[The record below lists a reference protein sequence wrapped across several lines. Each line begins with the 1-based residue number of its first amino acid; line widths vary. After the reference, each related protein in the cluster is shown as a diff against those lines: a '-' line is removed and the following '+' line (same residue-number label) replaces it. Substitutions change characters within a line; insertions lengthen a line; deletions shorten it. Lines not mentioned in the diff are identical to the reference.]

1 MTDASGSSSSCGDA
15 SQSNASPHLN
25 LLVLRAAELRATA
38 AFYEALGFAFTTE
51 RHGQG
56 PEHLAS
62 IATETSP
69 LVLELYPASCSV
81 DTQAV
86 RLGFR
91 VPNLTSALER
101 ITAAGGTIVT
111 APRTS
116 PRGRKAVVADP
127 DGRRVELLEF
137 GRQAS

>member
-1 MTDASGSSSSCGDA
+1 MTNASGSSSSCGDA
-15 SQSNASPHLN
+15 SQSNALPHLN

-62 IATETSP
+62 VATSESQ

-86 RLGFR
+86 RLGFT
-91 VPNLTSALER
+91 VPNLATAIEQL
-101 ITAAGGTIVT
+101 TAAGGTIVT
-111 APRTS
+111 APRTA
-116 PRGRKAVVADP
+116 PRGRKAVVSDP
-127 DGRRVELLEF
+127 DGRRVELLESI
-137 GRQAS
+137 AKPA